1 MWTLGLKGLTR
12 RVYFVKSTPV
22 MESFILLD
30 ERNFK
35 KIQVEVFD
43 SILIFFNILLQEN
56 VSCLNTTLVFLM
68 FGHRHGRLPAYLTVR
83 YLWYL
88 VATVESFGCHFCL
101 CYSRAKKKKTIQRNY
116 QLYFTEVVAHRFC
129 I

>member
-88 VATVESFGCHFCL
+88 VVIFACVIREP
-101 CYSRAKKKKTIQRNY
+101 KKKKQYKEITNFISQK
-116 QLYFTEVVAHRFC
+116 
-129 I
+129 